1 VRAEGRLA
9 NVQQCS
15 KDMRCLVRACICSCS
30 DKVGVLNRQPLFQL
44 FYKVVGCLFVLFFVN
59 KGSTKKTDEAE
70 RKMRLLSRCGDR
82 TVQSSAENGAIHPG
96 DLLVTSSLPGHA
108 MMGTDR
114 SRMMGA
120 VVGKSLG
127 SLELG
132 LESFRFW

>member
-1 VRAEGRLA
+1 
-9 NVQQCS
+9 
-15 KDMRCLVRACICSCS
+15 M
-30 DKVGVLNRQPLFQL
+30 
-44 FYKVVGCLFVLFFVN
+44 
-59 KGSTKKTDEAE
+59 
-70 RKMRLLSRCGDR
+70 
-82 TVQSSAENGAIHPG
+82 QSSAENGAIHPG